1 MNTDMLEQIEHG
13 DGFIAALDQ
22 SGGSTPKALALYG
35 VAEDSYSGEEEMF
48 DVMHAMRSRIMTSP
62 AFTGER
68 VLGAILF
75 EQTMDRTVEGRD
87 TPSYLWDV
95 KHVVPFLKVDK
106 GLADEADG
114 VQVMKPIPGLDEL
127 LARAVAKGVFG
138 TKMRSVVKLAN
149 EAGVDAVVAQQFDVG
164 QQILDAGLVPI
175 IEPEVDI
182 HSPEKAAAE
191 GLLKA
196 AILRRLDALAGDD
209 RVMLKLSLPTD
220 DGFYADLID
229 HPEGDPRRRAVRWL
243 PARRGQRDPCPQPG
257 HDRQLLPGPH
267 RGPHRAAERRRV
279 QHRPRPVHRQ
289 HLRGVQGLILALLGE
304 PYALC

>member
-1 MNTDMLEQIEHG
+1 
-13 DGFIAALDQ
+13 
-22 SGGSTPKALALYG
+22 
-35 VAEDSYSGEEEMF
+35 MF

-75 EQTMDRTVEGRD
+75 EQTMDRAVEGRD

-114 VQVMKPIPGLDEL
+114 VQLMKPIPGLDEL

-182 HSPEKAAAE
+182 HSPRE
-191 GLLKA
+191 GGGRGVA
-196 AILRRLDALAGDD
+196 QGGDPAPARR
-209 RVMLKLSLPTD
+209 
-220 DGFYADLID
+220 
-229 HPEGDPRRRAVRWL
+229 PRRRRPGDAEAV
-243 PARRGQRDPCPQPG
+243 
-257 HDRQLLPGPH
+257 
-267 RGPHRAAERRRV
+267 AADRRRLLR
-279 QHRPRPVHRQ
+279 RPRSTTR
-289 HLRGVQGLILALLGE
+289 R
-304 PYALC
+304 

>member
-1 MNTDMLEQIEHG
+1 MNADMLQQIEHG

-75 EQTMDRTVEGRD
+75 EQTMDRAVEGRD

-138 TKMRSVVKLAN
+138 TKMRSVVLLAN
-149 EAGVDAVVAQQFDVG
+149 EAGVDAVVAQQF
-164 QQILDAGLVPI
+164 ASASRSSTPA
-175 IEPEVDI
+175 
-182 HSPEKAAAE
+182 SCRSSS
-191 GLLKA
+191 
-196 AILRRLDALAGDD
+196 RRSTSTA
-209 RVMLKLSLPTD
+209 RRRR
-220 DGFYADLID
+220 
-229 HPEGDPRRRAVRWL
+229 PRRT
-243 PARRGQRDPCPQPG
+243 C
-257 HDRQLLPGPH
+257 
-267 RGPHRAAERRRV
+267 
-279 QHRPRPVHRQ
+279 
-289 HLRGVQGLILALLGE
+289 
-304 PYALC
+304 